1 MLLHIPGVLS
11 PDDVARYRQ
20 ALAEA
25 PWADGRAT
33 VGAQGAQVK
42 RNEQLPPDHPL
53 ARELGQH
60 IVRALSGH
68 PQFVSA
74 ALPHRILP
82 PLFNRYQGGGS
93 YGLHVD
99 GSVMAMGDGQRLR
112 SDVSSTLFLCD
123 PEDYEGGELVVMDT
137 YGAHEVKLPAGDLI
151 LYPSTSLHKVEPVT
165 RGARTCAFFWTQS
178 LVRDDAQRAALYEL
192 DQTIQRLRARL
203 GDSEEVLQLTGH
215 YHNLLRRWAEL

>member
-11 PDDVARYRQ
+11 SDEVARYRQ

-60 IVRALSGH
+60 ILQALARH
-68 PQFVSA
+68 PQFISA

-112 SDVSSTLFLCD
+112 SDVSTTLFLCD

-178 LVRDDAQRAALYEL
+178 LVRDDGQRAALYEL

-203 GDSEEVLQLTGH
+203 GDNDEVLQLTGH

>member
-1 MLLHIPGVLS
+1 MSRVSAGG
-11 PDDVARYRQ
+11 
-20 ALAEA
+20 ALA
-25 PWADGRAT
+25 R
-33 VGAQGAQVK
+33 V
-42 RNEQLPPDHPL
+42 RQLL
-53 ARELGQH
+53 Q
-60 IVRALSGH
+60 H
-68 PQFVSA
+68 PQFFSA
-74 ALPHRILP
+74 ALPFRFVP

-99 GSVMAMGDGQRLR
+99 GSVMTMGEGQRLR
-112 SDVSSTLFLCD
+112 SDVSTTLFLCD

-178 LVRDDAQRAALYEL
+178 LVRDTGQRAALYEL
-192 DQTIQRLRARL
+192 DQTIQRLRAQL
-203 GDSEEVLQLTGH
+203 GDNDEVLQLTGH

>member
-11 PDDVARYRQ
+11 SDEVARYRQ
-20 ALAEA
+20 ALADA

-60 IVRALSGH
+60 ILQALARH

-123 PEDYEGGELVVMDT
+123 PADYEGGELVVMDT

-178 LVRDDAQRAALYEL
+178 LVRDDGQRAALYEL

-203 GDSEEVLQLTGH
+203 GDNDEVLQLTGH

>member
-11 PDDVARYRQ
+11 AEEVARFRL

-33 VGAQGAQVK
+33 VGPQGALVK
-42 RNEQLPPDHPL
+42 HNEQLPADHPL
-53 ARELGQH
+53 ARELGQF
-60 IVRALSGH
+60 IVQRLSSH

-112 SDVSSTLFLCD
+112 SDVSTTLFLCD

-178 LVRDDAQRAALYEL
+178 LVRDDGQRAALYEL

-203 GDSEEVLQLTGH
+203 GDSDEVLQLTGH

>member
-11 PDDVARYRQ
+11 PEEVTRFRR

-33 VGAQGAQVK
+33 VGPQGAQVK
-42 RNEQLPPDHPL
+42 RNEQLPADHPL
-53 ARELGQH
+53 AQELGQH
-60 IVRALSGH
+60 IVRALSSH

-99 GSVMAMGDGQRLR
+99 GSVMAMGKGQRLR
-112 SDVSSTLFLCD
+112 SDVSTTLFLCD

-178 LVRDDAQRAALYEL
+178 LVRDDGQRAALYEL
-192 DQTIQRLRARL
+192 DQTIQRLRAQL
-203 GDSEEVLQLTGH
+203 GDSDEVLQLTGH

>member
-1 MLLHIPGVLS
+1 MLLHIPDVLS
-11 PDDVARYRQ
+11 PEEVTRFRR

-33 VGAQGAQVK
+33 VGPQGAQVK
-42 RNEQLPPDHPL
+42 RNEQLPADHPL
-53 ARELGQH
+53 AQELGQY
-60 IVRALSGH
+60 IVRALSTH

-112 SDVSSTLFLCD
+112 SDVSTTLFLCD

-178 LVRDDAQRAALYEL
+178 LVRDDGQRAALYEL
-192 DQTIQRLRARL
+192 DQTIQRLRAQL
-203 GDSEEVLQLTGH
+203 GDSDEVLQLTGH

>member
-11 PDDVARYRQ
+11 SDEVARYRQ

-33 VGAQGAQVK
+33 VGPQGAQVK
-42 RNEQLPPDHPL
+42 RNEQLPADHPL
-53 ARELGQH
+53 ARELGQL
-60 IVRALSGH
+60 IVQRLSSH

-82 PLFNRYQGGGS
+82 PLFNRYQGGDS

-112 SDVSSTLFLCD
+112 SDVSTTLFLCD
-123 PEDYEGGELVVMDT
+123 TEDYEGGELVVMDT

-178 LVRDDAQRAALYEL
+178 LVRDTGQRAALYEL
-192 DQTIQRLRARL
+192 DQTIQRLRAQL
-203 GDSEEVLQLTGH
+203 GDSAEVLQLTGH

>member
-1 MLLHIPGVLS
+1 MLLHIAGVLS
-11 PDDVARYRQ
+11 AEEVAHFRQ

-33 VGAQGAQVK
+33 VGPQGAQVK
-42 RNEQLPPDHPL
+42 RNEQLPADHPL
-53 ARELGQH
+53 ARELGQR
-60 IVRALSGH
+60 IVQRLSSH

-112 SDVSSTLFLCD
+112 SDVSTTLFLCD

-137 YGAHEVKLPAGDLI
+137 YGAHDVKLPAGDLI

-178 LVRDDAQRAALYEL
+178 LVRDTGQRTALYEL
-192 DQTIQRLRARL
+192 DQTIQRLRAQL
-203 GDSEEVLQLTGH
+203 GDSAEVLQLTGH

>member
-1 MLLHIPGVLS
+1 MLLHIPGVLT
-11 PDDVARYRQ
+11 PDNVARYRQ

-60 IVRALSGH
+60 IVQALSRH
-68 PQFVSA
+68 PQFISA

-112 SDVSSTLFLCD
+112 SDVSTTLFLCD

-178 LVRDDAQRAALYEL
+178 LVRDDGQRAALYEL

-203 GDSEEVLQLTGH
+203 GDNDEVLQLTGH

>member
-11 PDDVARYRQ
+11 AEEVARFRQ

-33 VGAQGAQVK
+33 VGPQGAQVK
-42 RNEQLPPDHPL
+42 RNEQLPADHPL
-53 ARELGQH
+53 AQELGQH
-60 IVRALSGH
+60 IVRALSSH

-99 GSVMAMGDGQRLR
+99 GSVMAMGNGQRLR
-112 SDVSSTLFLCD
+112 SDVSTTLFLCD

-151 LYPSTSLHKVEPVT
+151 LYPSTSLHRVEPVT

-178 LVRDDAQRAALYEL
+178 LVRDDGQRAALYEL
-192 DQTIQRLRARL
+192 DQTIQRLRAQL
-203 GDSEEVLQLTGH
+203 GDSDEVLQLTGH